1 MTALVAEKTRDTEN
15 WFYRE
20 FILTGVKAWKGA
32 SLFLIFSGASAG
44 KVTDTPAANTTYL
57 GVCWRT
63 VDATAADLAVT
74 VRLDREKQGLEWFV
88 NGDAIAA
95 ADVGKFCYATDDQ
108 TVQKAPLAGMPF
120 GRVLFVDSVLGVLV
134 EKFALRLPAAVGTLA
149 AFGAGDT
156 APAAIAHGAV
166 YDIPTTAANSTISL
180 PSAAAYPDGVEATF
194 IGDGTKN
201 GHTITLRDVATAI
214 SAAATA
220 SKRLGAKVMTS
231 GGKWVVTGWNV
242 GP

>member
-1 MTALVAEKTRDTEN
+1 MTAQAAERGRDTED
-15 WFYRE
+15 WVYKE
-20 FILTGVKAWKGA
+20 FTLTGVKAWKGA
-32 SLFLIFSGASAG
+32 QIFLFIAGASAG
-44 KVTDTPAANTTYL
+44 KVTDTPAANTVPL

-63 VDATAADLAVT
+63 VDATSADALVT
-74 VRLDREKQGLEWFV
+74 VRLPRELQQLEWLV

-95 ADVGKFCYATDDQ
+95 TDRGKYCYSADDQ
-108 TVQKAPLAGMPF
+108 TVQKAPLAGQPF
-120 GRVLFVDSVLGVLV
+120 GKIWAVDSALGVLV
-134 EKFALRLPAAVGTLA
+134 ERMHFAPAPVGTLA
-149 AFGAGDT
+149 AFGSGDT
-156 APAAIAHGAV
+156 APLTIAHGAV
-166 YDIPTTAANSTISL
+166 YDIPLTTANSTISL
-180 PSAAAYPDGVEATF
+180 PTAAAYPDGVEATF

-231 GGKWVVTGWNV
+231 GGKWIVVGWNV